1 MKQLNKNYLNR
12 YSRQIVLKN
21 VGLSGQKKI
30 SSSKVFIVGAG
41 GLGSPIADLLC
52 RAGVGEIGIIDND
65 KVSLSNLNRQTLFN
79 SNDINKYKVKVLK
92 QKLNKINPLV
102 KINIFNKKID
112 KKNINYFISKYQIIV
127 DASDNFETKFLLNKK
142 SIEFKKKL
150 IVGAISRF
158 DGHVFV
164 FDFKN
169 NKSACLQCFY
179 QEKPSDEV
187 LNCDQE
193 GILGTSA
200 NVVGSLQAN
209 EILKIIIGTKNIL
222 ENSILILNTLNLK
235 MRIVKFK
242 KIKLIITRIYI
253 FSIF

>member
-1 MKQLNKNYLNR
+1 MKQLNKKYLNR
-12 YSRQIVLKN
+12 YSRQIVLKD

-52 RAGVGEIGIIDND
+52 RAGVGEIGIIDYD

-79 SNDINKYKVKVLK
+79 SNDVNQYKVQVLK
-92 QKLNKINPLV
+92 KKLRKINPLV
-102 KINIFNKKID
+102 KINIFKKKID
-112 KKNINYFISKYQIIV
+112 KKNINYLISKYQIIV

-150 IVGAISRF
+150 VVGAISRF
-158 DGHVFV
+158 DGHMFV

-179 QEKPSDEV
+179 QEKPSEEI

-193 GILGTSA
+193 GILGTSSSI
-200 NVVGSLQAN
+200 VGSLQAN
-209 EILKIIIGTKNIL
+209 EIIKIIIGSKNII

-235 MRIVKFK
+235 MRIVEFK
-242 KIKLIITRIYI
+242 KLKKCICG
-253 FSIF
+253 S

>member
-52 RAGVGEIGIIDND
+52 RAGVGEIGIIDHD

-150 IVGAISRF
+150 VVGAISRF

-179 QEKPSDEV
+179 QEKPSDEI

-200 NVVGSLQAN
+200 SVVGSLQAN
-209 EILKIIIGTKNIL
+209 EILKLIIGSKNVL

-235 MRIVKFK
+235 IRIVKFK
-242 KIKLIITRIYI
+242 KIKKCICG
-253 FSIF
+253 S

>member
-21 VGLSGQKKI
+21 VGLTSQKKI

-41 GLGSPIADLLC
+41 GLGSPIVDLLC
-52 RAGVGEIGIIDND
+52 RAGVGEIGIIDHD

-112 KKNINYFISKYQIIV
+112 KKNINNFISKYQIIV

-242 KIKLIITRIYI
+242 KIKKCICG
-253 FSIF
+253 S

>member
-1 MKQLNKNYLNR
+1 MKKIYKNYLDR

-30 SSSKVFIVGAG
+30 SLSKVFIVGAG
-41 GLGSPIADLLC
+41 GLGSPVVDLLC
-52 RAGVGEIGIIDND
+52 RAGVGEIGIIDHD

-79 SNDINKYKVKVLK
+79 SKDINKYKVQALK
-92 QKLNKINPLV
+92 QKLKKINPLV
-102 KINIFNKKID
+102 RINIFKKKID
-112 KKNINYFISKYQIIV
+112 KKNINYLISKYQIIV
-127 DASDNFETKFLLNKK
+127 DASDNFETKYLLNKK

-150 IVGAISRF
+150 VVGAISRF
-158 DGHVFV
+158 DGHIFV

-169 NKSACLQCFY
+169 KKNACLQCFY
-179 QEKPSDEV
+179 QEKPSDEI

-200 NVVGSLQAN
+200 SVVGSLQAN
-209 EILKIIIGTKNIL
+209 EILKLIIGSKNVL

-235 MRIVKFK
+235 IRIVKFK
-242 KIKLIITRIYI
+242 KIKKCICG
-253 FSIF
+253 S

>member
-1 MKQLNKNYLNR
+1 MKKLNKNYLDR

-30 SSSKVFIVGAG
+30 SLSKVFIVGAG
-41 GLGSPIADLLC
+41 GLGSPVVDLLC
-52 RAGVGEIGIIDND
+52 RAGVGEIGIIDHD

-79 SNDINKYKVKVLK
+79 SKDINKYKVQALK
-92 QKLNKINPLV
+92 QKLKKINPLV
-102 KINIFNKKID
+102 RINIFKKKID
-112 KKNINYFISKYQIIV
+112 KKNINYLISKYQIIV
-127 DASDNFETKFLLNKK
+127 DASDNFKTKFLLNKK

-150 IVGAISRF
+150 VVGAISRF
-158 DGHVFV
+158 DGHIFV

-169 NKSACLQCFY
+169 KKNACLQCFY
-179 QEKPSDEV
+179 QEKPSDEI

-200 NVVGSLQAN
+200 SVVGSLQAN
-209 EILKIIIGTKNIL
+209 EILKLIIGSKNFL

-235 MRIVKFK
+235 IRIVKFK
-242 KIKLIITRIYI
+242 KIKKCVCD
-253 FSIF
+253 S